1 MDIAKKVK
9 QLRKLE
15 AEAAEILEQAET
27 LKDEIKAEM
36 RAQNVEEMK
45 AGIFCVR
52 YAKVASNRFDTA
64 AFRADNEDLYRQYLK
79 RTETRRFVVA

>member
-15 AEAAEILEQAET
+15 AEAAEIMEQAET

-45 AGIFCVR
+45 AGLFYVR
-52 YAKVASNRFDTA
+52 YAKVVSNRFDTA
-64 AFRADNEDLYRQYLK
+64 AFKEANADLYRQYLK

>member
-1 MDIAKKVK
+1 MDIAKKIK

-52 YAKVASNRFDTA
+52 YAKVASNRFDTT
-64 AFRADNEDLYRQYLK
+64 AFKEENADLYRQYLK

>member
-1 MDIAKKVK
+1 MELAKKVK

-15 AEAAEILEQAET
+15 AEAAELMEQAET

-36 RAQNVEEMK
+36 RERGVEGMR
-45 AGIFCVR
+45 AGVFSIR
-52 YAKVASNRFDTA
+52 YARIVSNRFDTA
-64 AFRADNEDLYRQYLK
+64 SFKEENEELYRRYLK

>member
-15 AEAAEILEQAET
+15 AEAAEIMAQAET

-36 RAQNVEEMK
+36 RAQNVEEMR
-45 AGIFCVR
+45 AGMFCVR
-52 YAKVASNRFDTA
+52 YARVVTNRFDTA
-64 AFRADNEDLYRQYLK
+64 AFKEDNSELYRQYLK